1 MPASEAKP
9 TAKPRHYEDD
19 EFDPPIRR
27 RGYRDRD
34 DFDDVEDDDYV
45 GFRIR
50 RRGEFPP
57 HRGGLILALGLVA
70 IVGGLLMLFPFAI
83 GPIAWLLG
91 SLDLRAMN
99 DGRMDPEGRS
109 MTQAGQV
116 LGLVSTVFL
125 VLGVLGIGCCFFAR
139 IP

>member
-1 MPASEAKP
+1 
-9 TAKPRHYEDD
+9 
-19 EFDPPIRR
+19 
-27 RGYRDRD
+27 
-34 DFDDVEDDDYV
+34 
-45 GFRIR
+45 
-50 RRGEFPP
+50 
-57 HRGGLILALGLVA
+57 
-70 IVGGLLMLFPFAI
+70 
-83 GPIAWLLG
+83 
-91 SLDLRAMN
+91 MN